1 MSSAFITIPANT
13 IQALKNIGYSIT
25 TTTNA
30 NIIPNDFSNNNNT
43 MMMKDND
50 KKVEVRWLDS
60 EAELYIKQWRRRYRQ
75 LEAIDNNNDTKRLHS
90 SSSILWP
97 PSNQS
102 SSSSSLDD
110 WYRTA
115 HTILDLDVSYLNS
128 KEYHKYKWNDEGF
141 DLIFNNRS
149 KPFSLF
155 IDDDDNYNFN
165 DDEDLLTF
173 HQFTHQQ
180 QQQQQQFLP
189 FEAMITL
196 DPTIPINQEFLA
208 VLKSNNLMVKNGKL
222 LEKENI
228 VSTKDNHHHHH
239 HHHNN
244 NKVYEKQTTRRNQK
258 QTAHAPAPPPPPPP
272 LVPTTPITNV
282 IEPLSSSTA
291 TMAMMNMNELQSAAA
306 ATVLTTPLLAATNIT
321 PSPSSQ
327 TNHGGKC
334 NNSSSGKSQRNRNH
348 HHNQNNNSNQTN
360 NNNNTTNNS
369 GGGKPR
375 NRPSSTR
382 RQMYICEYPGCTY
395 QSDRNFNFLRH
406 KRTHIKQKNDSD
418 SGHQKRNSNNN
429 NNNNNSS
436 STLTN
441 VTATP
446 TTTSSSLVTSNS
458 FPFNTPIPPN
468 ATNLMIMA
476 NNVPPTSSCFESPT
490 TAGIE
495 FNHQNGLIMTTN
507 LHNDSTLSNTSPLLP
522 NDFSI
527 DLGHHHRHHPSALPT
542 TISTTPATTPRQQQQ
557 LNIVATATNVE
568 STINLPTT
576 VSITENGHPFIL
588 STGSSIDHDNYLQ
601 PHLHHNH
608 HHHHHNHHQNIIMK
622 DINNFEHLLADNH
635 HFSTLTLDQSFLS

>member
-173 HQFTHQQ
+173 HQFPHQQQ

-222 LEKENI
+222 LEI
-228 VSTKDNHHHHH
+228 
-239 HHHNN
+239 
-244 NKVYEKQTTRRNQK
+244 YEKQTTRRNQK
-258 QTAHAPAPPPPPPP
+258 QTAHIPAPAPPPPPPP

-576 VSITENGHPFIL
+576 
-588 STGSSIDHDNYLQ
+588 
-601 PHLHHNH
+601 
-608 HHHHHNHHQNIIMK
+608 
-622 DINNFEHLLADNH
+622 HLLADNH